1 MICYTE
7 VQIIILT
14 SCNICFIILHVYY
27 IRGGDG
33 MKIPKGLRVCYS
45 IAADFAA
52 RFKADMLGTY
62 AASAAFF
69 IFVSLF
75 PCFLLAVAILDLCGI
90 AGWDVL
96 YEFLAG
102 APRHV
107 IDLLTSLMNE
117 AENSGNM
124 RIISIATLATLW
136 AASRGVFALI
146 EALGRIYSTRGET
159 RPYIANRLL
168 AILYTVAFILMMII
182 IIVLLIFGGKITAF
196 LSENLPFF
204 AELGWI
210 VTFARYALGAL
221 LLVTFFTMLYTFFP
235 ARRTSPLRELP
246 GAIIGTIGWL
256 GFSAIYSRYI
266 DSLANLTIYGS
277 LASIVLLL
285 LWLYFCL
292 YIVLIGAE
300 INKLMRSFF
309 DS

>member
-1 MICYTE
+1 
-7 VQIIILT
+7 
-14 SCNICFIILHVYY
+14 
-27 IRGGDG
+27 

-136 AASRGVFALI
+136 AASRGVFALM

-159 RPYIANRLL
+159 RPYIAN
-168 AILYTVAFILMMII
+168 
-182 IIVLLIFGGKITAF
+182 
-196 LSENLPFF
+196 
-204 AELGWI
+204 
-210 VTFARYALGAL
+210 
-221 LLVTFFTMLYTFFP
+221 
-235 ARRTSPLRELP
+235 
-246 GAIIGTIGWL
+246 
-256 GFSAIYSRYI
+256 
-266 DSLANLTIYGS
+266 
-277 LASIVLLL
+277 
-285 LWLYFCL
+285 
-292 YIVLIGAE
+292 
-300 INKLMRSFF
+300 
-309 DS
+309 

>member
-1 MICYTE
+1 
-7 VQIIILT
+7 
-14 SCNICFIILHVYY
+14 
-27 IRGGDG
+27 

-136 AASRGVFALI
+136 AASRGVFALM
-146 EALGRIYSTRGET
+146 EALGRIYITRGET

-221 LLVTFFTMLYTFFP
+221 LLVTFFTMLSRPQNLAAPRASRSNNRDDRLARLLGNIFSLYRFACQPHHIRQSRIYRTP
-235 ARRTSPLRELP
+235 AAVAVFLSLYRSYRR
-246 GAIIGTIGWL
+246 G
-256 GFSAIYSRYI
+256 
-266 DSLANLTIYGS
+266 D
-277 LASIVLLL
+277 
-285 LWLYFCL
+285 
-292 YIVLIGAE
+292 
-300 INKLMRSFF
+300 K
-309 DS
+309 